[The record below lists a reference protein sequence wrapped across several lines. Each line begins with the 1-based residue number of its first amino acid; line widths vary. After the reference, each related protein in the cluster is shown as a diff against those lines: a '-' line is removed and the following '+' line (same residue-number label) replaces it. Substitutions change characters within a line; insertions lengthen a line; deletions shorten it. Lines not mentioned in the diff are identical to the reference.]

1 MEPRNSFI
9 FYRSFHEAAV
19 LLKPK
24 DRSEFLFAICD
35 YALDGVRRKLPPT
48 AEALFLLVE
57 PILQSNQ
64 RKYENGRK
72 GGRPRGKPK
81 ENQTGT
87 QAEPYAD
94 VDGDGDADADENEN
108 ENENEA
114 VAVAVAGAGAGAAA
128 PGGTAPAGLWA
139 ELFAGD
145 DAALVAA
152 AVKSYIASDEKGYPP
167 HIGAIKNAMYSLC
180 RRGELDEAQAWELVR
195 RAASRS
201 AYGAQEEFDAPP
213 EEVRQPVGSPG
224 QLRQWALMDSD
235 AVGSVVA
242 SNFQRV
248 WRARRESRRRSAL
261 LPPDVGRLLEE
272 ARRLPER

>member
-128 PGGTAPAGLWA
+128 PGGTAPAA
-139 ELFAGD
+139 P
-145 DAALVAA
+145 AA
-152 AVKSYIASDEKGYPP
+152 A
-167 HIGAIKNAMYSLC
+167 GAD
-180 RRGELDEAQAWELVR
+180 R
-195 RAASRS
+195 
-201 AYGAQEEFDAPP
+201 
-213 EEVRQPVGSPG
+213 
-224 QLRQWALMDSD
+224 
-235 AVGSVVA
+235 
-242 SNFQRV
+242 
-248 WRARRESRRRSAL
+248 RREGLA
-261 LPPDVGRLLEE
+261 
-272 ARRLPER
+272 